1 VLRGVS
7 ERNPAHLA
15 LNASDVRA
23 GAGSRRGR
31 HEHPATHYPAA
42 TTAAV
47 TRPAESWI
55 TGVMHEETALCPF
68 TFQTSES
75 ILGNRQVAQ

>member
-55 TGVMHEETALCPF
+55 TGVMQPT
-68 TFQTSES
+68 
-75 ILGNRQVAQ
+75 NRTYFCVLRYFR